1 MSQYIIIMIELQ
13 TEECI
18 KVLGWKSSTFLSL
31 EFTIPRSVHC
41 QAKSSFNQNVN
52 VEAWMIWHFKNWVD
66 DVIKLI
72 LADITNTTALSLE
85 SSIII
90 ISNNYQE
97 LFDFG
102 SHTFTKAV
110 GIDIQRKDLVDRIQQ
125 YCSRRIRIS
134 WIVKSRTL
142 WKKGAETKA
151 AKLLSKPLSQ
161 RHRPLVHGGNQ
172 RLHASPTAS
181 NSRAGKGG
189 ERNLFVLIFKGKF
202 SK

>member
-1 MSQYIIIMIELQ
+1 MLFGARL
-13 TEECI
+13 TEQAGGGQKLFWPCP
-18 KVLGWKSSTFLSL
+18 KTR
-31 EFTIPRSVHC
+31 TILKRGLPYV
-41 QAKSSFNQNVN
+41 A
-52 VEAWMIWHFKNWVD
+52 
-66 DVIKLI
+66 LI
-72 LADITNTTALSLE
+72 TSTTALSLSLA

-90 ISNNYQE
+90 ISNNCQE

-102 SHTFTKAV
+102 SQLLIRTLHKAL
-110 GIDIQRKDLVDRIQQ
+110 GIDLQQKDLVDRIQQ
-125 YCSRRIRIS
+125 HCSLMIRMS

-151 AKLLSKPLSQ
+151 AKLLSKPPSR

-181 NSRAGKGG
+181 DSRAGEGG
-189 ERNLFVLIFKGKF
+189 ERNLFVRIFKGKF